1 MRKATASFCN
11 VRWIES
17 ILLLWSPSKRAD
29 TIVLFRIDCESK
41 WVRGREPM
49 SIHWVVAYVL
59 FLGWLGALLAAIR
72 NETPREE
79 LGRDVSV
86 EVPMRVSKDSLSRVL
101 KLTAQ
106 RKLRKLLKQNPT
118 YAKLLSEYP
127 TAIISVI
134 GKA

>member
-1 MRKATASFCN
+1 
-11 VRWIES
+11 
-17 ILLLWSPSKRAD
+17 
-29 TIVLFRIDCESK
+29 
-41 WVRGREPM
+41 M